1 MSSIINSTKGGKS
14 KCPVISFFDCEGLD
28 LNVSTEQTIDGI
40 YDRAVEALGTGKLI
54 LATNCVMSDMP
65 CSPVAVVAWDQG
77 DDGIVATGH
86 VLRIV
91 IAEDDGVTVTNLI
104 S

>member
-1 MSSIINSTKGGKS
+1 MSGYIL
-14 KCPVISFFDCEGLD
+14 FDCGGLD
-28 LNVSTEQTIDGI
+28 LNDSTEQEIEGI
-40 YDRAVEALGTGKLI
+40 YDRAKEALATGKLVV
-54 LATNCVMSDMP
+54 ATNCVMSDMS

-77 DDGIVATGH
+77 DDGIIATGH

-91 IAEDDGVTVTNLI
+91 IAEDDGVTVTNLV

>member
-1 MSSIINSTKGGKS
+1 MVNSGY
-14 KCPVISFFDCEGLD
+14 IFFDCGGLD
-28 LNVSTEQTIDGI
+28 LNDSTEQTITGI
-40 YDRAVEALGTGKLI
+40 YKRAKEALIPNKLV

-65 CSPVAVVAWDQG
+65 CTPCAVIAWDQG
-77 DDGIVATGH
+77 DDGIIATGH

-91 IAEDDGVTVTNLI
+91 IAKDDGVTVTNLV